1 MKKINRTIKGLGRK
15 TAQALLLSSALLTS
29 ACAAIPDLGP
39 KPEAQEVQAYA
50 AQQSFQAPTAEWPVS
65 TWWTSY
71 GDPQLNALIAEALGG
86 APSLAQAEARV
97 RQAEAIAL
105 QIGASRLPQVSADA
119 SVAAVKQSYNNG
131 VPAAFVP
138 QGWNDTGRA
147 ALNFSYEF
155 DFWGKNRAAVAA
167 ATSDAEAAR
176 ADLAQAR
183 LTLSTSVASAYADL
197 VQLYAES
204 ASTERAIEVR

>member
-1 MKKINRTIKGLGRK
+1 MR
-15 TAQALLLSSALLTS
+15 LT
-29 ACAAIPDLGP
+29 PVGP
-39 KPEAQEVQAYA
+39 SRVTMNEAM
-50 AQQSFQAPTAEWPVS
+50 SP
-65 TWWTSY
+65 
-71 GDPQLNALIAEALGG
+71 
-86 APSLAQAEARV
+86 PSV
-97 RQAEAIAL
+97 
-105 QIGASRLPQVSADA
+105 ADA

-167 ATSDAEAAR
+167 ATSETEAAR

-204 ASTERAIEVR
+204 ASTERAIEVRTRTVELLSERRAQGLENQGAVSQAEAGRAGEEAKLAAIAV